1 MFLVHKN
8 KDDSEVV
15 QEFPAGPDARKNA
28 LAAEKKNADRLR
40 DKGELDRNIHKR
52 P

>member
-8 KDDSEVV
+8 KYDSEVV
-15 QEFPAGPDARKNA
+15 QEFPAGPNARESA
-28 LAAEKKNADRLR
+28 LYAERKNADRLR
-40 DKGELDRNIHKR
+40 DQKELDPGIPKR